1 MVRPL
6 IVGTPMLALWRVR
19 ALTQVNVWS
28 GRAHCYAAT
37 QKDETPMSD
46 LPPLPNTPLGRYRH
60 YKGCEYEV
68 IGVARHSE
76 TLEPLVVYRP
86 IYDQTG
92 WWVRPH
98 AMFFETVTIDGSSLA
113 RFEWVG
119 DA

>member
-1 MVRPL
+1 
-6 IVGTPMLALWRVR
+6 MLALRRVR
-19 ALTQVNVWS
+19 ALTQVNVPS
-28 GRAHCYAAT
+28 ERANGYAAM

-46 LPPLPNTPLGRYRH
+46 LPPLPNTPPGRYRH
-60 YKGCEYEV
+60 YKGGEYEV

-76 TLEPLVVYRP
+76 TLEPMVVYRP
-86 IYDQTG
+86 IYNQTG

-98 AMFFETVTIDGSSLA
+98 AMFFETVTIDGVSQA